1 MLHSKNSISHLYPE
15 RPATNGRPL
24 SEERHRV
31 IFTVTS
37 ITVLDIFW
45 TRPPPLLME
54 NHVTETPSGPIEA

>member
-45 TRPPPLLME
+45 TRPPPSLWRTM
-54 NHVTETPSGPIEA
+54 